1 MARTQLTPQR
11 FAALGLAPTY
21 ETPDASG
28 VSFRSS
34 GKQVL
39 HVKNGSEASVT
50 VTLKIGR
57 LVQGQAV
64 TSPTATVDAGADRFF
79 GPFPD
84 DYNQP
89 DDTGTVLVD
98 LSAVSSVSVACL
110 TL

>member
-1 MARTQLTPQR
+1 
-11 FAALGLAPTY
+11 
-21 ETPDASG
+21 
-28 VSFRSS
+28 
-34 GKQVL
+34 
-39 HVKNGSEASVT
+39 
-50 VTLKIGR
+50 
-57 LVQGQAV
+57 V